1 MLPNRF
7 RFPYYRPSYYSPY
20 PRTQPN
26 YTDTY
31 PNIYPNSYPTPYNN
45 TCTNQYTKPHSNP
58 YNNQSCKNNTSRQPP
73 HEQYEQKYNY
83 QNKETSENKT
93 PSQSEPKAKPR
104 EDRHSNSSFNQIPI
118 LNNILGFLPTSLGPL
133 NFHPDALNDN
143 NLPIFEMFGIEL
155 FLDDII
161 IICILIFLYK
171 EEVKDQ
177 MLYISLILLLFS

>member
-7 RFPYYRPSYYSPY
+7 RFPYYKPFYYSPY
-20 PRTQPN
+20 PRPQPN
-26 YTDTY
+26 YT
-31 PNIYPNSYPTPYNN
+31 NSYPNNYPNPYNN
-45 TCTNQYTKPHSNP
+45 TYTNQYNTPQINP
-58 YNNQSCKNNTSRQPP
+58 YNNQYYKSNTSSQQPQ
-73 HEQYEQKYNY
+73 E
-83 QNKETSENKT
+83 
-93 PSQSEPKAKPR
+93 QSEPKYNFHNRNISKNQAQSQYEPKVNTR
-104 EDRHSNSSFNQIPI
+104 EDRHSSSSFSQIPI